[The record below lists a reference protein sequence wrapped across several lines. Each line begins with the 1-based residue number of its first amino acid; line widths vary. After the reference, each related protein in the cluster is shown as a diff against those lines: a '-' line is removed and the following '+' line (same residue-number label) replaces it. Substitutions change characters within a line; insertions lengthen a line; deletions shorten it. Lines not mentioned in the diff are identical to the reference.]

1 MMSVLTF
8 HQTNRS
14 IMSYEIK
21 ATTNAKFMFNLKAE
35 NHQVILTS
43 EVYEQKQSAL
53 DGIASVQANG
63 PYSKNFEHKLS
74 TASEPYFVLKAQNG
88 EIIGTSQMYSSQA
101 AAEAGIASV
110 QINSKS
116 EAITTAE

>member
-1 MMSVLTF
+1 
-8 HQTNRS
+8 
-14 IMSYEIK
+14 MSYEISP
-21 ATTNAKFMFNLKAE
+21 TTNSKFMFNLKAE

-43 EVYEQKQSAL
+43 QVYEQKQSAL
-53 DGIASVQANG
+53 DGIASVRANG
-63 PYSKNFEHKLS
+63 PFSKNFEHKLS

-116 EAITTAE
+116 EVVNTVE